1 MSLAANKVGVN
12 SVKQEEWRE
21 LQAVGIELGSAPVDY
36 SRWQRHRHQSHA
48 HGFNTNAVNAGRRE
62 QKIAPVSE
70 TEFIGMVKYC
80 AFNCEFSGE
89 INSCDTQ

>member
-21 LQAVGIELGSAPVDY
+21 LQAVGKELGSSPVDY
-36 SRWQRHRHQSHA
+36 NRWQRHRHESHA
-48 HGFNTNAVNAGRRE
+48 HGFNTNAVNAGKHE

-80 AFNCEFSGE
+80 TCNCQFRSKM
-89 INSCDTQ
+89 N